1 MSLNAIQGHL
11 RASIAGRAQ
20 RVGPFLITF
29 EPDTA
34 TPGRNY
40 AIPDDG
46 ATPSAAEIA
55 ELVARFAA
63 LGRTPRLE
71 YVSPAPAV
79 DAALVT
85 AGFTVENRYPLMTI
99 APGDLVEPA
108 MLGGLEVVLATS
120 DERLRQAATVAN
132 AAYGEGDASEH
143 DVARLRGTVR
153 GGGAVALALL
163 DGEPVGSGLFTVPS
177 DGLTEI
183 AAVGVAER
191 YRRRGIAAAVGYRLT
206 RAALDAGA
214 VPYLQAEGDPEQR
227 IYARIGYRAV
237 GSLTASSLRGGD
249 ASKAAE
255 PAEAAG

>member
-1 MSLNAIQGHL
+1 VSLNAIQGHL

-55 ELVARFAA
+55 DLLARFAA
-63 LGRTPRLE
+63 LSRTPRLE
-71 YVSPAPAV
+71 YVNPVPAV
-79 DAALVT
+79 DAALSA
-85 AGFTVENRYPLMTI
+85 AGFTVENCYPLMTI
-99 APGDLVEPA
+99 APGDPVEPA
-108 MLGGLEVVLATS
+108 NPAGLEVVLATS
-120 DERLRQAATVAN
+120 EEQLRRAATVQN
-132 AAYGEGDASEH
+132 AAYGEDEATGH
-143 DVARLRGTVR
+143 DVARLRGTVG

-177 DGLTEI
+177 DGLTEV
-183 AAVGVAER
+183 AAIGVDEQF
-191 YRRRGIAAAVGYRLT
+191 RRRGIAAAVAYRLT

-227 IYARIGYRAV
+227 IYARIGYRTV
-237 GSLTASSLRGGD
+237 GSLTATSLRR
-249 ASKAAE
+249 
-255 PAEAAG
+255 